1 MATITNS
8 VASGSHTLLSAGE
21 LFEDI
26 KAITFTPSAV
36 GNTATISLAIQE
48 KGTSSS
54 FFFVRGLSVKGG
66 NVFVLDNPSIL
77 SYDKSKYNLLITTN
91 QQTQVIVFT

>member
-8 VASGSHTLLSAGE
+8 LASGSHTLLSAGE

-26 KAITFTPSAV
+26 KAITFTPSSL
-36 GNTATISLAIQE
+36 GNTATISLSIQE
-48 KGTSSS
+48 EGSSS
-54 FFFVRGLSVKGG
+54 FFFIRGLSIKGG
-66 NVFVLDNPSIL
+66 NVFVFDNPSML
-77 SYDKSKYNLLITTN
+77 SYDKGKYNLLITTN

>member
-8 VASGSHTLLSAGE
+8 LASGSHTLLSAGE

-36 GNTATISLAIQE
+36 GNTATVSLAIQE

-54 FFFVRGLSVKGG
+54 FFFIRGLSVKGG
-66 NVFVLDNPSIL
+66 NVFVFDNPSML
-77 SYDKSKYNLLITTN
+77 SYDKGKYNLLITTN
-91 QQTQVIVFT
+91 EITQVIVFT

>member
-8 VASGSHTLLSAGE
+8 LASGSHTLLSAGE

-26 KAITFTPSAV
+26 KAITLTPAST

>member
-8 VASGSHTLLSAGE
+8 LASGSHTLLSAGE

-36 GNTATISLAIQE
+36 GNTATVSLAIQE

-54 FFFVRGLSVKGG
+54 CFFIRGLSIKGG
-66 NVFVLDNPSIL
+66 NVFVFDNPSML
-77 SYDKSKYNLLITTN
+77 SYDKGKYNLLITTN
-91 QQTQVIVFT
+91 EITQVIVFT

>member
-8 VASGSHTLLSAGE
+8 LASGSHTLLSAGE

-26 KAITFTPSAV
+26 KAITFTPSSV
-36 GNTATISLAIQE
+36 GNTATVSLAIQE
-48 KGTSSS
+48 KGTSAS
-54 FFFVRGLSVKGG
+54 FFFIRGLSIKGG
-66 NVFVLDNPSIL
+66 NVFVFDNPSML
-77 SYDKSKYNLLITTN
+77 SYDKGKYNLLITTN